1 MLVNDQK
8 SWETPTL
15 TVYGDVVELT
25 LKNKV
30 YGPTDGNTFNG
41 VPISG

>member
-8 SWETPTL
+8 TWETPTL

-25 LKNKV
+25 LKNKTS
-30 YGPTDGNTFNG
+30 GNSDGFTYNG
-41 VPISG
+41 IPISG